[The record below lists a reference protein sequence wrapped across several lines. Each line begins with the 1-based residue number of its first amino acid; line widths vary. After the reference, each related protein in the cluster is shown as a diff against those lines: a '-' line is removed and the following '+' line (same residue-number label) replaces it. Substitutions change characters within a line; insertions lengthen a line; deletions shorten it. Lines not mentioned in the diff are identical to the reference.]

1 MKYWPDLRYI
11 FTLVIFCI
19 SLPSFSI
26 NCLGVT
32 KMNLKVIFLE
42 CTEPSLAWSLFK
54 FVFLHNSIWTRWN
67 CDPSNVFFFRF
78 LPGFSTSSSSSSL
91 PPDSKAWK
99 KHNFYKILQK
109 NSSNQNMQFHKTY
122 GNDQWILNHYRE
134 FWYESYAIIQI
145 TLCNK

>member
-1 MKYWPDLRYI
+1 MAFFMDLRYWPDLRYI

-67 CDPSNVFFFRF
+67 CDPSNVFFFHF
-78 LPGFSTSSSSSSL
+78 FPGFSTSSSSSSL
-91 PPDSKAWK
+91 RPDSKAWK
-99 KHNFYKILQK
+99 NIVCNSNKHFLNFNVYLASKQ
-109 NSSNQNMQFHKTY
+109 
-122 GNDQWILNHYRE
+122 
-134 FWYESYAIIQI
+134 IQI
-145 TLCNK
+145 TNILQGRIDWPHHSVR